1 MFMAIALPAPDLA
14 RTFSLIMDGL
24 CRTTAARISLDR
36 FAGPMLLLIF
46 ARLRRL
52 AARFASLAA
61 QIQAGPLP
69 PPRPS
74 RPAGGICRGTQRKA
88 RLPQSFAWLIRLV
101 PGTAAYAGQV
111 QTLLADPQ
119 TAALL
124 EAAPRAGRILRPV
137 CRMLAIPFP
146 DHLRL
151 PRPQTPAGADSADTT
166 SESPRSDTPPAP
178 AARAA
183 SPTGPAGAT
192 AMGQPPLP
200 PEIPAPEIPP
210 PEMPEPGPPVP
221 RRVRVGPRHRIARI
235 AHRALPAGP

>member
-1 MFMAIALPAPDLA
+1 MALALPAPDLA

-52 AARFASLAA
+52 AARFASLVA

-69 PPRPS
+69 PRRPS
-74 RPAGGICRGTQRKA
+74 RPAAGICRETRQKA

-119 TAALL
+119 TTALL

-137 CRMLAIPFP
+137 CRMLAIPLP

-151 PRPQTPAGADSADTT
+151 PRPPSAMPPNGADAID
-166 SESPRSDTPPAP
+166 PPALSPP
-178 AARAA
+178 ALSPPAA
-183 SPTGPAGAT
+183 SPARPTPSLCAARVTPRPEAAPREAAAIGLPR
-192 AMGQPPLP
+192 PPLP
-200 PEIPAPEIPP
+200 D
-210 PEMPEPGPPVP
+210 
-221 RRVRVGPRHRIARI
+221 
-235 AHRALPAGP
+235 